1 MGEASQLP
9 VATLRFNATAMVKTL
24 IVEVTQL
31 YHEYTKMLYVSQQ
44 RNLPQSSWFLLQ
56 TCPFPYSYKS
66 VLAFRI
72 VFM

>member
-31 YHEYTKMLYVSQQ
+31 YHEYTKMLYVNQQ
-44 RNLPQSSWFLLQ
+44 RDLPQSSWFLL
-56 TCPFPYSYKS
+56 
-66 VLAFRI
+66 
-72 VFM
+72 